1 MPAVQTNPIK
11 ELYGR
16 LDKLGVPKKF
26 VRSTLL
32 PSWWDDSAAKT
43 PAGYAE
49 ALTYVSKRLGVSLDV
64 LRGKVESPSLSIHP
78 SRVKFKLTK
87 GSDEKELVI
96 ARNLAAQVARQAAIA
111 TTVPFGG
118 LPQPSKIREA
128 ILASGRPWVSFE
140 ALVDYLWAAGVPVLH
155 VDRFPPG
162 AKKMQGMT
170 ANVEGRPVVIVS
182 KNNKQGAWLLFIV
195 AHETGHAV
203 LGHVESGEVLVDER
217 IVNDDT
223 VVDAEEKAA
232 NAAGVEILCGDPAAK
247 FVAPKFLPNAH
258 ELAAE
263 AKKLGVRLKV
273 DPGHI
278 ALNYGNSMTEARGSS
293 FFPVAQ
299 AAAKELD
306 PNADAVG
313 FLRARMLENLDLSRL
328 SDENA
333 EFVRLMTGVPDDD
346 A

>member
-1 MPAVQTNPIK
+1 MAATQTNPMK

-16 LDKLGVPKKF
+16 LGELGVPKRF

-32 PSWWDDSAAKT
+32 PSWWDDAAAKT

-49 ALTYVSKRLGVSLDV
+49 ALTYVSKRLGVSMDV
-64 LRGKVESPSLSIHP
+64 LRGNTERAALSSPP

-96 ARNLAAQVARQAAIA
+96 ARNLAAQVARHVALA
-111 TTVPFGG
+111 TKVAFRG
-118 LPQPSKIREA
+118 LPEPSKIREE

-140 ALVDYLWAAGVPVLH
+140 ALVDFLWAAGVPVLH
-155 VDRFPPG
+155 VDCFPPG
-162 AKKMQGMT
+162 AKKMHGMT
-170 ANVEGRPVVIVS
+170 ANVGGRPVVIVS
-182 KNNKQGAWLLFIV
+182 KNHKQGAWLLFIV

-203 LGHVESGEVLVDER
+203 LGHVADGQVLVDER
-217 IVNDDT
+217 VVNDET

-232 NAAGVEILCGDPAAK
+232 NAAGVEILCGHATTK
-247 FVAPKFLPNAH
+247 FVARRFLPNAR

-263 AKKLGVRLKV
+263 AKSLGTKLHV
-273 DPGHI
+273 DPGHVV
-278 ALNYGNSMTEARGSS
+278 LNYGNSMTEAHGSS

-299 AAAKELD
+299 AAIKELD

-313 FLRARMLENLDLSRL
+313 FLRARMLANVDLSSL

-333 EFVRLMTGVPDDD
+333 EFVRVMTGVPED